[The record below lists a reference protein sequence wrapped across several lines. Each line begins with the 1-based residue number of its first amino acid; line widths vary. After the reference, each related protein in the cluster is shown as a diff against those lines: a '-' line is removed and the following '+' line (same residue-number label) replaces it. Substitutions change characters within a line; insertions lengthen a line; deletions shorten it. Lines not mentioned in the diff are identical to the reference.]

1 MHFLKRTTA
10 NSLAQQAEQKAREG
24 DLAEALNLANQAVE
38 NDDKNTLVW
47 KVMTQIQLQL
57 GDITGAAASLEKYL
71 ELAPQDSQAWN
82 VLAGLYDKMERPEH
96 AAIARQKAADS
107 AK

>member
-1 MHFLKRTTA
+1 
-10 NSLAQQAEQKAREG
+10 
-24 DLAEALNLANQAVE
+24 
-38 NDDKNTLVW
+38 
-47 KVMTQIQLQL
+47 
-57 GDITGAAASLEKYL
+57 L